1 MTTALQIAR
10 SGLDALDQRMK
21 TISNHL
27 ATVSTTGFKK
37 DRASF
42 ASLMYQDDRNPGAA
56 SGADTQYATGL
67 GTGTGV
73 RVVGTERMHS
83 QGTLQ
88 TTDNALDLAIDGA
101 GFFAVQLADGTVGY
115 TRDGGFKLSA
125 NGEMVTASGL
135 RLAQPLTI
143 PDGAQQITISPDG
156 IVTAA
161 VAGQAAPVEVGQ
173 LQLTR
178 FLNPAGLM
186 PVGDNLYRETAGSGP
201 PTLGVAGQA
210 GMGNIRQ
217 GMLEGSNVSTVQELV
232 DMIETQRAYEI
243 NAKVINAADEMSR
256 YVVQNV

>member
-1 MTTALQIAR
+1 MTTALNIAR

-21 TISNHL
+21 TIANNL
-27 ATVSTTGFKK
+27 ANVATTGFKR

-42 ASLMYQDDRNPGAA
+42 ATLLYQDDRTPGAA
-56 SGADTQYATGL
+56 SGPDTQYATGL

-73 RVVGTERMHS
+73 RVVGTERIHA
-83 QGTLQ
+83 QGTLLQ
-88 TTDNALDLAIDGA
+88 TDNALDLAIDGA
-101 GFFAVQLADGTVGY
+101 GFFAIQLPDGTQGF

-125 NGEMVTASGL
+125 NGELVTASGL

-143 PDGAQQITISPDG
+143 PDGATQVVIAPDG
-156 IVTAA
+156 TVTAQ
-161 VAGQAAPVEVGQ
+161 VAGEAAPVEVGQ

-186 PVGDNLYRETAGSGP
+186 PIGDNLYRESAGSGP

-210 GMGNIRQ
+210 GLGQIRQ
-217 GMLEGSNVSTVQELV
+217 GMLEGSNVSSVQELV

-243 NAKVINAADEMSR
+243 NSKVINAADEMSR

>member
-21 TISNHL
+21 TISNNL
-27 ATVSTTGFKK
+27 ANVSTTGFKK

-156 IVTAA
+156 IVTAT

>member
-21 TISNHL
+21 TISNNL
-27 ATVSTTGFKK
+27 ANVSTTGFKK

-143 PDGAQQITISPDG
+143 PDGALQITISPDG
-156 IVTAA
+156 IVTAT

-217 GMLEGSNVSTVQELV
+217 GMMEGSNVSTVQELV

>member
-10 SGLDALDQRMK
+10 SGLDALDQRLK
-21 TISNHL
+21 TISNNL
-27 ATVSTTGFKK
+27 ANVSTTGFKR

-42 ASLMYQDDRNPGAA
+42 ATLMYQDDRSPGAA
-56 SGADTQYATGL
+56 SGPDTQFATGL

-73 RVVGTERMHS
+73 RVVGTERIHA
-83 QGTLQ
+83 QGSMIQ
-88 TTDNALDLAIDGA
+88 TDNALDVAVEGN
-101 GFFAVQLADGTVGY
+101 GFFAIQLADGTQGY

-125 NGEMVTASGL
+125 TGEIVTASGL

-143 PDGAQQITISPDG
+143 PDGATQVVIAPDG
-156 IVTAA
+156 LVTATIP
-161 VAGQAAPVEVGQ
+161 GQAAPVEVGQ
-173 LQLTR
+173 MQLAR

-186 PVGDNLYRETAGSGP
+186 PIGDNLYRETGGSGP
-201 PTLGVAGQA
+201 AQLGIAGQA
-210 GMGNIRQ
+210 GMGTLRQ

>member
-1 MTTALQIAR
+1 MTTALHIAR

-21 TISNHL
+21 TISNNL
-27 ATVSTTGFKK
+27 ANVATTGFKR

-42 ASLMYQDDRNPGAA
+42 VSLMYQDDRSPGAA

-73 RVVGTERMHS
+73 RVAGTERIHA
-83 QGTLQ
+83 QGTLLQ
-88 TTDNALDLAIDGA
+88 TDNALDLAIDGA
-101 GFFAVQLADGTVGY
+101 GFFAIQLPDGTQGY

-125 NGEMVTASGL
+125 TGELVTASGL
-135 RLAQPLTI
+135 RLAQPITI
-143 PDGAQQITISPDG
+143 PDGATQVVIGPDG
-156 IVTAA
+156 TVTAQ
-161 VAGQAAPVEVGQ
+161 VAGEAAPVEVGQ

-186 PVGDNLYRETAGSGP
+186 PLGDNLYRETAGSGP
-201 PTLGVAGQA
+201 PTLGVAGQQ
-210 GMGNIRQ
+210 GMGQIRQ
-217 GMLEGSNVSTVQELV
+217 GMLEGSNVSSVQELV

-243 NAKVINAADEMSR
+243 NSKVINAADEMSR

>member
-21 TISNHL
+21 TISNNL
-27 ATVSTTGFKK
+27 ANVSTTGFKK

-101 GFFAVQLADGTVGY
+101 GFFAVQLNDGTVGY

-143 PDGAQQITISPDG
+143 PDGASQITISPDG
-156 IVTAA
+156 IVTAS

>member
-21 TISNHL
+21 TISNNL
-27 ATVSTTGFKK
+27 ANVSTTGFKK

-156 IVTAA
+156 IVTAS

>member
-21 TISNHL
+21 TISNNL
-27 ATVSTTGFKK
+27 ANVSTTGFKK

-73 RVVGTERMHS
+73 RVVGTERIHQ
-83 QGTLQ
+83 QGNLLQ
-88 TTDNALDLAIDGA
+88 TDNALDLAIDGA

-125 NGEMVTASGL
+125 NGEVVTASGL

-143 PDGAQQITISPDG
+143 PDGAQQITISQDG
-156 IVTAA
+156 IVTAT

-256 YVVQNV
+256 YVTQNV

>member
-21 TISNHL
+21 TISNNL
-27 ATVSTTGFKK
+27 ANVSTTGFKK

-73 RVVGTERMHS
+73 RVVGTERVHS

-88 TTDNALDLAIDGA
+88 QTDNALDLAIDGA
-101 GFFAVQLADGTVGY
+101 GFFAVQMPDGTLGY

-125 NGEMVTASGL
+125 TGEIVTASGL

-143 PDGAQQITISPDG
+143 PDGASQITISPDG
-156 IVTAA
+156 IVTASI
-161 VAGQAAPVEVGQ
+161 AGQAAPVEVGQ

-210 GMGNIRQ
+210 GMGSIRQ

>member
-21 TISNHL
+21 TISNNL
-27 ATVSTTGFKK
+27 ANVSTTGFKK

-42 ASLMYQDDRNPGAA
+42 ATLMYQDDRSPGAA

-73 RVVGTERMHS
+73 RVVGTERIHL

-88 TTDNALDLAIDGA
+88 QTDNALDLAIDGA
-101 GFFAVQLADGTVGY
+101 GFFAVQLADGTQGF

-125 NGEMVTASGL
+125 NGEVVTASGL

-143 PDGAQQITISPDG
+143 PDGAQQITISQDG
-156 IVTAA
+156 IVTVT

-186 PVGDNLYRETAGSGP
+186 PLGDNLYRETAGSGP

>member
-21 TISNHL
+21 TISNNL
-27 ATVSTTGFKK
+27 ANVSTTGFKK

-73 RVVGTERMHS
+73 RVVGTERVHS

-88 TTDNALDLAIDGA
+88 QTDNALDLAIDGA
-101 GFFAVQLADGTVGY
+101 GFFAVQMPDGTLGY

-125 NGEMVTASGL
+125 TGEIVTASGL
-135 RLAQPLTI
+135 RLAQPLSI
-143 PDGAQQITISPDG
+143 PDGASQITISPDG
-156 IVTAA
+156 IVTASI
-161 VAGQAAPVEVGQ
+161 AGQAAPVEVGQ

-210 GMGNIRQ
+210 GMGSIRQ

>member
-21 TISNHL
+21 TISNNL
-27 ATVSTTGFKK
+27 ANVSTTGFKK

-42 ASLMYQDDRNPGAA
+42 ASLMYQDDRSPGAA

-73 RVVGTERMHS
+73 RVVGTERVHA

-88 TTDNALDLAIDGA
+88 QTDNALDLAIDGA
-101 GFFAVQLADGTVGY
+101 GFFAVQLNDGTQGF

-125 NGEMVTASGL
+125 NGEIVTASGL

-143 PDGAQQITISPDG
+143 PDGASQITISQDG
-156 IVTAA
+156 IVTAV

-186 PVGDNLYRETAGSGP
+186 PLGDNLYRETAGSGP

>member
-21 TISNHL
+21 TISNNL
-27 ATVSTTGFKK
+27 ANVSTTGFKK

-156 IVTAA
+156 IVTAS

-210 GMGNIRQ
+210 GIGSIRQ

>member
-21 TISNHL
+21 TISNNL
-27 ATVSTTGFKK
+27 ANVSTTGFKK

-73 RVVGTERMHS
+73 RVVGTERIHQ

-88 TTDNALDLAIDGA
+88 QTDNALDLAIDGA

-125 NGEMVTASGL
+125 NGEIVTASGL

-143 PDGAQQITISPDG
+143 PDGASQITISPDG
-156 IVTAA
+156 IVTAS

>member
-21 TISNHL
+21 TISNNL
-27 ATVSTTGFKK
+27 ANVGTTGFKR

-42 ASLMYQDDRNPGAA
+42 ASLMYQDDRSPGAA

-73 RVVGTERMHS
+73 RIVGTERIHTA
-83 QGTLQ
+83 GTLIQ
-88 TTDNALDLAIDGA
+88 TDNALDLAIDGA
-101 GFFAVQLADGTVGY
+101 GFFAVQLADGTTGF

-125 NGEMVTASGL
+125 TGEIVTASGL
-135 RLAQPLTI
+135 RLAQPLVL
-143 PDGAQQITISPDG
+143 PDGASQVVIAPDG
-156 IVTAA
+156 TVTAS
-161 VAGQAAPVEVGQ
+161 VPGQAAPVEVGQ
-173 LQLTR
+173 LQLSR

-186 PVGDNLYRETAGSGP
+186 PMGDNLFRETAGSGP
-201 PTLGVAGQA
+201 ATIGAAGQA
-210 GMGNIRQ
+210 GMGQLRQ

>member
-21 TISNHL
+21 TISNNL
-27 ATVSTTGFKK
+27 ANVSTTGFKK

-101 GFFAVQLADGTVGY
+101 GFFAMQLADGTVGY
-115 TRDGGFKLSA
+115 SRDGGFKLSA

-156 IVTAA
+156 IVTAT

>member
-21 TISNHL
+21 TISNNL
-27 ATVSTTGFKK
+27 ANVSTTGFKK

-101 GFFAVQLADGTVGY
+101 GFFAVQLNDGTVGY

-125 NGEMVTASGL
+125 NGEIVTASGL

>member
-21 TISNHL
+21 TISNNL
-27 ATVSTTGFKK
+27 ANVSTTGFKK

-42 ASLMYQDDRNPGAA
+42 ASLMYQDDRSPGAA
-56 SGADTQYATGL
+56 SGPDTQYATGL

-73 RVVGTERMHS
+73 RVVGTERIHQ

-88 TTDNALDLAIDGA
+88 QTDNALDLAIDGA
-101 GFFAVQLADGTVGY
+101 GFFAVQLADGTQGF

-125 NGEMVTASGL
+125 NGELVTASGL

-143 PDGAQQITISPDG
+143 PDGASQVVISPDG
-156 IVTAA
+156 IVTAT

-186 PVGDNLYRETAGSGP
+186 PMGDNLYRETAGSGP
-201 PTLGVAGQA
+201 PTIGVAGQA
-210 GMGNIRQ
+210 GMGTVRQ

>member
-21 TISNHL
+21 TISNNL
-27 ATVSTTGFKK
+27 ANVSTTGFKK

-42 ASLMYQDDRNPGAA
+42 ASLMYQDDRSPGAA

-73 RVVGTERMHS
+73 RVVGTERVHA

-88 TTDNALDLAIDGA
+88 QTDNALDLAIDGA
-101 GFFAVQLADGTVGY
+101 GFFGVQLNDGTVGY

-125 NGEMVTASGL
+125 NGEIVTASGL

-143 PDGAQQITISPDG
+143 PDGASQITISQDG
-156 IVTAA
+156 IVTAT
-161 VAGQAAPVEVGQ
+161 VPGQAAPVEVGQ

-186 PVGDNLYRETAGSGP
+186 PLGDNLYRETAGSGP

>member
-1 MTTALQIAR
+1 MTTALHIAR

-21 TISNHL
+21 TISNNL
-27 ATVSTTGFKK
+27 ANVATTGFKR

-42 ASLMYQDDRNPGAA
+42 ATLMYQDDRNPGAA

-73 RVVGTERMHS
+73 RVVGTERIHA
-83 QGTLQ
+83 QGTLLQ
-88 TTDNALDLAIDGA
+88 TDNALDLAIDGA
-101 GFFAVQLADGTVGY
+101 GFFAIQLPDGTQGF
-115 TRDGGFKLSA
+115 TRDGGFKMSA
-125 NGEMVTASGL
+125 NGEIVTASGL
-135 RLAQPLTI
+135 RLAQPLVI
-143 PDGAQQITISPDG
+143 PDGATQIVIAPDG
-156 IVTAA
+156 TITAQ
-161 VAGQAAPVEVGQ
+161 VAGEAAPVEVGQ

-186 PVGDNLYRETAGSGP
+186 PIGDNLYRETAGSGP

-210 GMGNIRQ
+210 GLGQVRQ
-217 GMLEGSNVSTVQELV
+217 GMLEGSNVSSVQELV

-243 NAKVINAADEMSR
+243 NSKVINAADEMSR

>member
-21 TISNHL
+21 TISNNL
-27 ATVSTTGFKK
+27 ANVSTTGFKK

>member
-21 TISNHL
+21 TISNNL
-27 ATVSTTGFKK
+27 ANVATTGFKK

-186 PVGDNLYRETAGSGP
+186 PMGDNLYRETAGSGP